1 MDIVNDLI
9 RQRAACEQ
17 EIAEQNQKIR
27 EYERAYES
35 LRRFDG
41 AVGTTQNNFQNINT
55 VKLNRTSELSSITSK
70 CRTAQLYL
78 EGSQRTLNG
87 FGAKIVGAAFI
98 GLDVMIRMKLAEYRL
113 KIQNCEKRISS
124 LGRSIDSINSMI
136 DTAREEQERAAREA
150 QQ

>member
-9 RQRAACEQ
+9 RRRAACEQ
-17 EIAEQNQKIR
+17 EIAEQDRK
-27 EYERAYES
+27 
-35 LRRFDG
+35 
-41 AVGTTQNNFQNINT
+41 INT
-55 VKLNRTSELSSITSK
+55 VKLNRTSELSSITSR

-87 FGAKIVGAAFI
+87 FGAKIVGAAFT
-98 GLDVMIRMKLAEYRL
+98 GLDVMIRLKLAEYRL
-113 KIQNCEKRISS
+113 KIQNCENRVSS
-124 LGRSIDSINSMI
+124 LERSIDSINSMI